1 MSKIKT
7 RFAPSPTGY
16 LHIGGARTAL
26 FAWLYA
32 KSNQGECLLRIEDT
46 DKARSKEE
54 YTEEIINS
62 FKWLGITFDQETIFQ
77 SHNAERYKEMVD
89 KLIANGSAYVC
100 KGDDIEEDKKSRD
113 LNLVKAEDMV
123 VRFKMPEQGSTSF
136 TDLVKGEIQVSND
149 QLEDFIIE
157 RSDGSATYNFCVV
170 VDDMDSEI
178 THVIR
183 GDDHVNNTF
192 KQINVFKA
200 FNENVPTYG
209 HVPMILGEDGKR
221 LSKRHGALGVG
232 EYSAQG
238 ILPEAL
244 KNYLLRLG
252 WAKGDQE
259 IFDHQ
264 AMEETFLDGTL
275 NQSPATFS
283 MDKLL
288 WFNKHYLDSM
298 SDEQLTNKISIKEF
312 DGSEYSNNVL
322 MAIRDR
328 CSTLNDFVVHS
339 SYFFDDPEVFED
351 TLIKKHCKEET
362 HGYLLTFKSY
372 LSELETWDQISI
384 KETIEKTIAE
394 LDVGFGKI
402 GLPLR
407 LALTATVNSP
417 SIDLVCEILGKDIVL
432 KRLENFLTMIQSQEK
447 DL

>member
-1 MSKIKT
+1 MKT

-32 KSNQGECLLRIEDT
+32 KSHNGDCLLRIEDT
-46 DKARSKEE
+46 DKERSDKK
-54 YTEEIINS
+54 YTEEIIKS
-62 FKWLGITFDQETIFQ
+62 FDWLGIQFDQEVVYQ
-77 SHNAERYKEMVD
+77 SNNANRYREVID
-89 KLIANGSAYVC
+89 SLLNEGLAYVC
-100 KGDDIEEDKKSRD
+100 KGDDLEEDKNSRD
-113 LNLVKAEDMV
+113 LKLPREENMV
-123 VRFKMPEQGSTSF
+123 IRIKMPEEGSTVLN
-136 TDLVKGEIQVSND
+136 DLIKGEIQVSND
-149 QLEDFIIE
+149 LLDDFIIE

-170 VDDMDSEI
+170 VDDIDSEI

-200 FNENVPTYG
+200 LNASIPEYG

-232 EYSAQG
+232 EYAKMG
-238 ILPEAL
+238 VLPEAL

-252 WAKGDQE
+252 WSKGDEE
-259 IFDHQ
+259 IFDSQ
-264 AMEETFLDGTL
+264 KMIIDFKEGTL

-283 MDKLL
+283 LEKLL
-288 WFNKHYLDSM
+288 WFNKHYIDLKTI
-298 SDEQLTNKISIKEF
+298 DELNQLINSPQF
-312 DGSEYSNNVL
+312 DGSPFSNKVL
-322 MAIRDR
+322 EVIRDR
-328 CSTLNDFVVHS
+328 CNSTEDFSTQS
-339 SYFFDDPEVFED
+339 SYFFNDPEIFED

-362 HGYLLTFKSY
+362 HGYLLTFKSH
-372 LSELETWDQISI
+372 LSELEKWDQISI

-432 KRLENFLTMIQSQEK
+432 KRLENFLTMIQS
-447 DL
+447 

>member
-1 MSKIKT
+1 
-7 RFAPSPTGY
+7 
-16 LHIGGARTAL
+16 
-26 FAWLYA
+26 
-32 KSNQGECLLRIEDT
+32 
-46 DKARSKEE
+46 
-54 YTEEIINS
+54 
-62 FKWLGITFDQETIFQ
+62 
-77 SHNAERYKEMVD
+77 
-89 KLIANGSAYVC
+89 
-100 KGDDIEEDKKSRD
+100 
-113 LNLVKAEDMV
+113 
-123 VRFKMPEQGSTSF
+123 
-136 TDLVKGEIQVSND
+136 
-149 QLEDFIIE
+149 
-157 RSDGSATYNFCVV
+157 
-170 VDDMDSEI
+170 
-178 THVIR
+178 
-183 GDDHVNNTF
+183 VNNTF

-232 EYSAQG
+232 EYSSQG

-264 AMEETFLDGTL
+264 AMEEIFLDGTL

-328 CSTLNDFVVHS
+328 CSTLNDFVVYS
-339 SYFFDDPEVFED
+339 SYFFNDPEIFED

-372 LSELETWDQISI
+372 LSKLETWDQISI